1 MLNYKLYQI
10 KILAKEIER
19 LEGLRNQIE
28 KSPNANYKKEYY
40 ENLKRCK
47 NEFSRLSSE
56 DLLEN
61 LELSDEEKRM
71 VFLYF
76 YKNVEWK
83 DAMYKALSNKMCEK
97 MCDDESGELE
107 TNTLNNLKKHIYNT
121 IQVFYDYRKKR
132 KN

>member
-1 MLNYKLYQI
+1 MLNYKLNQI

-40 ENLKRCK
+40 ENLKWCK

-56 DLLEN
+56 DLLDN

-76 YKNVEWK
+76 YKNVKWK
-83 DAMYKALSNKMCEK
+83 DAMYKGLSKKMCEK

-107 TNTLNNLKKHIYNT
+107 TQMLNALKKHIYNT